1 MGVLERPLR
10 YTAIACS
17 LIAGLGWL
25 LFALDQTSEAS
36 KASAAQISGE
46 VIRTTVD
53 PDPEVEAAREQSHGD
68 VREWVDDANDVL
80 LRPFTQVAASSTNE
94 WVRRSVPAI
103 FAVLLYGFGL
113 GVLAR
118 YLAGR

>member
-1 MGVLERPLR
+1 MAVLERPLR
-10 YTAIACS
+10 YLAIVCS

-36 KASAAQISGE
+36 KASAAEISGAT
-46 VIRTTVD
+46 IRTTVD
-53 PDPEVEAAREQSHGD
+53 PDPEVEAAREQAHGD
-68 VREWVDDANDVL
+68 VREWIDDANDVL
-80 LRPFTQVAASSTNE
+80 LRPFTEVAASNSNE
-94 WVRRSVPAI
+94 WVRRSIPALL
-103 FAVLLYGFGL
+103 AVLLYGFGL